1 MMRPGLHTRG
11 VMRLARIK
19 TNKQTNNTLQ
29 FYILTFPNTDIQ
41 DFGFSKHWDS
51 CTYSRIPCEQ
61 RLHFRGMSWRAF
73 SPRHTTVENLSS
85 TIFDSNPGSPRV
97 DLTRGFVSKIVDD
110 R

>member
-19 TNKQTNNTLQ
+19 TNKQKNNTLQ

-51 CTYSRIPCEQ
+51 CTYSRTPPLI
-61 RLHFRGMSWRAF
+61 S
-73 SPRHTTVENLSS
+73 
-85 TIFDSNPGSPRV
+85 DSALWLFQTLELCTYGRNS
-97 DLTRGFVSKIVDD
+97 LK
-110 R
+110 

>member
-19 TNKQTNNTLQ
+19 TNKQKNNTLQ

-51 CTYSRIPCEQ
+51 CTYSRTPP
-61 RLHFRGMSWRAF
+61 LTS
-73 SPRHTTVENLSS
+73 
-85 TIFDSNPGSPRV
+85 DS
-97 DLTRGFVSKIVDD
+97 GFWLFQTLELCTYSRNSLK
-110 R
+110 